1 MVSFSG
7 ITPAI
12 SDNMAQITLLA
23 CKKAKERGITISC
36 DLNYRSKLWS
46 GEKANKVMN
55 EICKY
60 VDICIAN
67 EDDAVGIFGLDASN
81 SDKEKNSYIAE
92 ELIKCS
98 LTSRWL
104 HLYGEQKLQ

>member
-1 MVSFSG
+1 
-7 ITPAI
+7 
-12 SDNMAQITLLA
+12 MAQITLLA

-46 GEKANKVMN
+46 SEKANKVMS

-67 EDDAVGIFGLDASN
+67 EDDAVGI
-81 SDKEKNSYIAE
+81 SDLMPLIQIKKRILTLQKN
-92 ELIKCS
+92 L
-98 LTSRWL
+98 
-104 HLYGEQKLQ
+104 